1 MFNWISNRARLAG
14 YYFVQTGQALERTT
28 KVGSY
33 TYLKEKF
40 PDMPT
45 PVLAH
50 LVRNAG
56 SPDFLRAGREQA
68 LYNNIL
74 LFSNA
79 MKEGYRGDI
88 EAFKDH
94 PGEYLVKKFTFM
106 AVPKVLMYAGLIG
119 FLGGAVK
126 DIFKGVTE
134 YDLTNYLIIPL
145 GRTKS
150 GKSVYW
156 RIPTDEA
163 SRLLGGILWKILRA
177 PELGVTHEAGD
188 LFDYMAGQAPTVSPL
203 LGVIADT
210 LDYASGK
217 NPYDRFYGRHAVGE
231 VEFAAKDM
239 RAHLQF
245 LKYIA
250 GKLGASIV
258 YKFKHDKVEKVAE
271 ELESV
276 IGFPISSQI
285 ADFAIK
291 SVDAPVASNLLG
303 RFLKVTDYGIRETI
317 LREKKEIKRENAR
330 GILDAREAAYAIVQG
345 ETPDN
350 KQLLAL
356 AQKPDVVD
364 RAMMLSLARKYGMLY
379 FEEWM
384 SAGSMAEKFAV
395 IKVMM
400 EQNAL
405 SYKDV
410 TGRDAPP
417 PSEAP
422 TAPAPSSEYPGLNIQ
437 EKIEKETRQ

>member
-1 MFNWISNRARLAG
+1 
-14 YYFVQTGQALERTT
+14 
-28 KVGSY
+28 
-33 TYLKEKF
+33 
-40 PDMPT
+40 
-45 PVLAH
+45 
-50 LVRNAG
+50 
-56 SPDFLRAGREQA
+56 

-231 VEFAAKDM
+231 VEFA
-239 RAHLQF
+239 
-245 LKYIA
+245 
-250 GKLGASIV
+250 
-258 YKFKHDKVEKVAE
+258 
-271 ELESV
+271 
-276 IGFPISSQI
+276 
-285 ADFAIK
+285 
-291 SVDAPVASNLLG
+291 PVQ
-303 RFLKVTDYGIRETI
+303 
-317 LREKKEIKRENAR
+317 EI
-330 GILDAREAAYAIVQG
+330 
-345 ETPDN
+345 
-350 KQLLAL
+350 
-356 AQKPDVVD
+356 
-364 RAMMLSLARKYGMLY
+364 
-379 FEEWM
+379 
-384 SAGSMAEKFAV
+384 
-395 IKVMM
+395 
-400 EQNAL
+400 
-405 SYKDV
+405 
-410 TGRDAPP
+410 
-417 PSEAP
+417 
-422 TAPAPSSEYPGLNIQ
+422 
-437 EKIEKETRQ
+437 